1 MMYIITLTVSQGR
14 QEDAEEYL
22 GFILNGL
29 HEEMV
34 ALKKLISPQEES
46 MFLSDFCTS
55 LISDS
60 PSVRQIYV
68 LPRIWLNFLC
78 PQTEAP
84 TPNGPESQPGVE
96 EDPAE
101 KQEDGSEDEW
111 EQVGPKNKTS
121 ITRQADFIR
130 TPITDIFGG
139 HIR

>member
-1 MMYIITLTVSQGR
+1 
-14 QEDAEEYL
+14 
-22 GFILNGL
+22 
-29 HEEMV
+29 MV
-34 ALKKLISPQEES
+34 ALKKLLSPQEES
-46 MFLSDFCTS
+46 MLLFGFCT
-55 LISDS
+55 
-60 PSVRQIYV
+60 RQKIFK
-68 LPRIWLNFLC
+68 IFFSSAFGLNCLC
-78 PQTEAP
+78 LWTEAP